1 MTTVSNTFDRQLLQA
16 AKNILIL
23 LLNTFYKTL
32 YMKWTRKWLFG
43 SRVSHQDRISPI
55 CPRITCWEKLGK
67 CSPLF
72 YTIFLT
78 GGLSNIPDNEA
89 SSLA

>member
-1 MTTVSNTFDRQLLQA
+1 MTTVSNTFDRQFLEA

-55 CPRITCWEKLGK
+55 CPRKILLGK
-67 CSPLF
+67 TWKMF
-72 YTIFLT
+72 
-78 GGLSNIPDNEA
+78 
-89 SSLA
+89 SLILHNLPYRWPVQHS